1 MSATYLYEAF
11 TRAGEASNGSIES
24 ESEQDAVVALRGQG
38 LLVTGIKES
47 RTAGLGKT
55 KVSFGGTKKV
65 KLKDVAWMAR
75 NLATTQAAGLPIVR
89 ALKMLAGQR
98 AGSAIGDTMLAV
110 HEDVVNGG
118 ALGEAFGKQE
128 AKLGPLTTALVE
140 AGEMSGK
147 LDEALHKLAELTD
160 ARVRLKRKIISA
172 LAYPGVMMVLVFLI
186 FFAMLIFVVPAF
198 KTMYATIDG
207 DLPAITSVLLK
218 SSNFIRSHVLIEVFI
233 IAMVVIGF
241 KQLKRTEGFRRW
253 KDKAM
258 LGMPVFGSLFRLTTV
273 ARLSTTL
280 ASSLSAGVPLLEA
293 LTLSSSVAN
302 NVVFSDALERAR
314 IQVRDGKSL
323 SAALQGE
330 KEIPEMF
337 TQLVAIGEETG
348 AIDELLLKY
357 ATGVEDEVETK
368 VEGLTSTLEP
378 LMIVVFGAVIGVMV
392 IALLPSPH
400 QDPELREVSVIAEHG
415 AAVGRRG
422 AGFGGRPADDDRSGR
437 QTSVAH
443 RRALVKLLAVAVFL
457 LPVAVSSAVHATTW
471 APKVARCARP
481 SRSRP
486 RGARRSYVAWR
497 GHGVVGSGVP
507 RLVARGGSAVSLPHA
522 VGRRPVSD
530 RQRLALLLP
539 RRRHVGDR
547 SRVDVRRSAADRYGA
562 AMGRRRQRV
571 DGVAGD
577 ADTCAKPDRYIQRAV
592 VWHGRQPGAARW
604 SHGRR
609 GRVGR

>member
-11 TRAGEASNGSIES
+11 TRAGEASNGSIDA
-24 ESEQDAVVALRGQG
+24 ESEQDAVVSLRGKG

-55 KVSFGGTKKV
+55 KVSFGGGKKV

-89 ALKMLAGQR
+89 ALKMLATQR
-98 AGSAIGDTMLAV
+98 SGSAIGDTMLAV

-147 LDEALHKLAELTD
+147 LDEALHKLAALTD

-198 KTMYATIDG
+198 KTMYSTING
-207 DLPAITSVLLK
+207 ELPAITTFLLAA
-218 SSNFIRSHVLIEVFI
+218 SNFIRGHVLVEVFI
-233 IAMVVIGF
+233 IVVMVIGF
-241 KQLKRTEGFRRW
+241 KQLKKTEGFMRV

-258 LGMPVFGSLFRLTTV
+258 LRMPVFGSLFRLTTV

-280 ASSLSAGVPLLEA
+280 ASSLSAGVPLLDA
-293 LTLSSSVAN
+293 LTLSASVAN
-302 NVVFSDALERAR
+302 NVVFSEAIERAR

-330 KEIPEMF
+330 TDIPEMF

-357 ATGVEDEVETK
+357 AEGIEDEVETK

-378 LMIVVFGAVIGVMV
+378 LMIVIFGAVIGVMV
-392 IALLPSPH
+392 IALYLP
-400 QDPELREVSVIAEHG
+400 LIKILN
-415 AAVGRRG
+415 
-422 AGFGGRPADDDRSGR
+422 F
-437 QTSVAH
+437 
-443 RRALVKLLAVAVFL
+443 VK
-457 LPVAVSSAVHATTW
+457 
-471 APKVARCARP
+471 
-481 SRSRP
+481 
-486 RGARRSYVAWR
+486 
-497 GHGVVGSGVP
+497 
-507 RLVARGGSAVSLPHA
+507 
-522 VGRRPVSD
+522 
-530 RQRLALLLP
+530 
-539 RRRHVGDR
+539 
-547 SRVDVRRSAADRYGA
+547 
-562 AMGRRRQRV
+562 
-571 DGVAGD
+571 
-577 ADTCAKPDRYIQRAV
+577 
-592 VWHGRQPGAARW
+592 
-604 SHGRR
+604 
-609 GRVGR
+609 